1 MASLKGIEGTN
12 LLFLNSSRL
21 PLINLISRLFI
32 REA

>member
-21 PLINLISRLFI
+21 PLISLIIKVIYS
-32 REA
+32 